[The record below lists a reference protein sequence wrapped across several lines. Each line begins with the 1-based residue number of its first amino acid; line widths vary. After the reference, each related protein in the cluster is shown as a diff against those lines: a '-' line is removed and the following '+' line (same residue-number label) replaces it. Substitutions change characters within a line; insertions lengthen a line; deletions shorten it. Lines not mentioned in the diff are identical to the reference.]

1 MFRQKNVGA
10 KWVLVLW
17 AVEWAWHPAA
27 EWAWHLA
34 DTYLR
39 CVRICERY
47 SGRGTLLKYLRC
59 SRSSRNY
66 MPNPNFLA
74 YVVPRSQRYK
84 NGQSC
89 LILSEDFS
97 IPLFLTGLKNQKC
110 ARCKLLRLG

>member
-17 AVEWAWHPAA
+17 AVEWAWHPA
-27 EWAWHLA
+27 E
-34 DTYLR
+34 
-39 CVRICERY
+39 I
-47 SGRGTLLKYLRC
+47 YLRC